1 MLRAVYG
8 NDTLHLPAS
17 LLGTFL
23 LLDCAVSAGLD
34 LNGKSRA
41 SCLSSG
47 AHLTSHRVS
56 TGTARAASMAVDQC
70 HSGTAETAPCWNPS
84 EPWDLHRAG
93 AVVGST
99 GIVFLHRR
107 KALLPCW
114 TLMYSRI
121 AGEWFLRHFNEKAG
135 GKEPPSCCGSI
146 LGESELCNSA
156 PTCHELTPCP
166 KWSHSEVPASSCP
179 LLSLETIYSTGCRD
193 NVSCI
198 ITLSSSCSVTLTT
211 KKTALWS
218 VRRNFAEEKHRF

>member
-135 GKEPPSCCGSI
+135 GKEPPSCCGSYWGNLSYVTLHPPAMSSLLALNEAI
-146 LGESELCNSA
+146 LRCLQAAALCYPLKSSTA
-156 PTCHELTPCP
+156 LGAETMF
-166 KWSHSEVPASSCP
+166 PASSPCP
-179 LLSLETIYSTGCRD
+179 HL
-193 NVSCI
+193 V
-198 ITLSSSCSVTLTT
+198 
-211 KKTALWS
+211 AL
-218 VRRNFAEEKHRF
+218 R